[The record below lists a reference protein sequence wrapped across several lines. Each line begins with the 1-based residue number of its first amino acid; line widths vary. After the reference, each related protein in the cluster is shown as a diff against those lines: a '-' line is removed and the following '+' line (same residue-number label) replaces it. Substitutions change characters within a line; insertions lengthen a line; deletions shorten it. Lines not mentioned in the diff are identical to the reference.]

1 MVQVKILEKAWPSK
15 MGASAHA
22 NRLGGSVKGEVK
34 SIEDWVGGWDQKEKF
49 LSSSGPKDSDARL
62 EPWR

>member
-1 MVQVKILEKAWPSK
+1 MLGHGNREP
-15 MGASAHA
+15 MGANGHV
-22 NRLGGSVKGEVK
+22 NRLGAHVKGEVK

-62 EPWR
+62 EPSR